1 MTVQRAAAV
10 HAVTTATAA
19 GNSVVTAFI
28 GLGANINDPERQIIT
43 ALEALHQLPQT
54 CLRQWSSLYGSK
66 PLGPQDQPDY
76 LNAVAE
82 IETSLSA
89 AELLSQLQ
97 QQERDQGREKLRH
110 WGERCID
117 LDILLY
123 GNDEIESADLTVPH
137 AGLTERSFVVRP
149 LLEIAPDLTL
159 PDGRNLQ
166 QIVPVFD
173 GGLMQLQ
180 RPLIDL

>member
-1 MTVQRAAAV
+1 MTVHRSAVV
-10 HAVTTATAA
+10 HAATTATVAV
-19 GNSVVTAFI
+19 NPVVTAFI

-43 ALEALHQLPQT
+43 ALEALHQLPHT
-54 CLRQWSSLYGSK
+54 RLRQWSSLYGSK

-76 LNAVAE
+76 RNAVAE

-89 AELLSQLQ
+89 AELLALLQ
-97 QQERDQGREKLRH
+97 QQERNQGREKLRH

-117 LDILLY
+117 LDILLF
-123 GNDEIESADLTVPH
+123 GHEVIETPDLTVPH

-149 LLEIAPDLTL
+149 LLEIAPDLIL
-159 PDGRNLQ
+159 PDGRSLQ
-166 QIVPVFD
+166 QIVPAFD